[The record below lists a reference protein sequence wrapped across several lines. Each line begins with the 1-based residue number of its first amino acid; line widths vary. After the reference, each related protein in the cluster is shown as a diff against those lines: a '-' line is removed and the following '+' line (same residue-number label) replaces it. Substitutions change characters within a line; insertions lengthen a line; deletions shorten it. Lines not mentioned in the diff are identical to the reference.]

1 MDSSEPDPTWTLESA
16 QMSMDE
22 NSQEVPAASQSI
34 SEVLVKNLSNLTLN
48 PSTILPSHLPDQP
61 RQESGRTLGKG
72 ILYRRRGART
82 LLTARQERMERMIQ
96 FIKNR
101 YSGPFPMSRSQREP
115 RSRDV
120 ETQSRVEIFRCTC
133 NYCLYHRDLSQDTY
147 EN

>member
-101 YSGPFPMSRSQREP
+101 YSGPFPMVSLCPALEGGGHSNQL
-115 RSRDV
+115 
-120 ETQSRVEIFRCTC
+120 RC
-133 NYCLYHRDLSQDTY
+133 
-147 EN
+147 